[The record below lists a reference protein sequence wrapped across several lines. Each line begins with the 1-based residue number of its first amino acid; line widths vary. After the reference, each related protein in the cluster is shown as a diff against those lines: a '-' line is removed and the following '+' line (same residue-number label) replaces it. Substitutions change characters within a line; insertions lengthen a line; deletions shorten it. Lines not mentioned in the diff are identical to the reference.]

1 MLSDEQIETI
11 SHTIDN
17 FMVEQVIDHEI
28 PPINLAGIML
38 ARMIRMNQD
47 SETEEELYKLFR
59 SVLNKDHLQSRDLH

>member
-1 MLSDEQIETI
+1 MLSDEQIEKI

-47 SETEEELYKLFR
+47 SETEEQLYNLFR

>member
-47 SETEEELYKLFR
+47 AETEEELYNLFR

>member
-1 MLSDEQIETI
+1 MLTDEQIEKI

-47 SETEEELYKLFR
+47 SETEEELYNLFR
-59 SVLNKDHLQSRDLH
+59 SILNQDHLPTKDLH